1 MSGLDGERSRPGK
14 PGHRRAGL
22 RGRSPARPWLR
33 SRRGPCSSLQGSP
46 AARCARSER
55 RRRLPEQAG
64 LVASAPVI
72 CGAAASS
79 AKQRPMMSS
88 FLITSKRGRR
98 GERGNTCAK
107 ATPPKR
113 SPASAFLGSSYP
125 SCRGRVS
132 GDRASVFGCG
142 ADSEDP
148 RVAPPPGRSRG
159 PQAGSAS
166 GCRAL
171 GPHGRDPCCG
181 EWVAGPSYVSRS
193 RLHPGRTVKGHAF
206 MSASKPLK
214 VHFGE

>member
-1 MSGLDGERSRPGK
+1 MAPFTPRPLLL
-14 PGHRRAGL
+14 PAGL
-22 RGRSPARPWLR
+22 TCR
-33 SRRGPCSSLQGSP
+33 QV
-46 AARCARSER
+46 RSER

-113 SPASAFLGSSYP
+113 SPWQGPRQPASAFLGSSYP

-148 RVAPPPGRSRG
+148 RVAPPSGRSRGRAAGGLCLGVSRPRPPPPGRSRG

-193 RLHPGRTVKGHAF
+193 RLHPGCTVKGHAF

>member
-1 MSGLDGERSRPGK
+1 MAPFTPRPLLL
-14 PGHRRAGL
+14 PAGL
-22 RGRSPARPWLR
+22 TCR
-33 SRRGPCSSLQGSP
+33 QV
-46 AARCARSER
+46 RSER

-64 LVASAPVI
+64 LVASAPVV

-88 FLITSKRGRR
+88 FLITSKRGRS

-113 SPASAFLGSSYP
+113 PPWQGPRQPASAFLGSSYP